1 MTVTFSNSICDHGA
15 SPSRAPCSTRERT
28 TGHMKTPRQAS
39 KEGAGRHL
47 QLLRSLYRQICHNT
61 RDGELPSRGPS
72 WGVPIVTCR
81 IQKMAMSPVDIFILS
96 RQFQNSPILPVEF
109 TKVQILFFLMSIGVM
124 SPVVFNER
132 PCHPVEFKGQGSPL
146 TAARRGS
153 SPHPILRTTLDGFY
167 LHGQYSQ
174 HSPRPN
180 PPHNRQVLDPLS
192 PPLLPTPPFP
202 LPWLHYHKAAMGA
215 SSGGLLQPAGGRA
228 FLQTM
233 TLRKACSFRIY
244 YYTPMTLF

>member
-1 MTVTFSNSICDHGA
+1 MGSSNCHLSNLKNGNV
-15 SPSRAPCSTRERT
+15 PCRYFLYC
-28 TGHMKTPRQAS
+28 PVNS
-39 KEGAGRHL
+39 KIVQSCLSNL
-47 QLLRSLYRQICHNT
+47 QKY
-61 RDGELPSRGPS
+61 
-72 WGVPIVTCR
+72 
-81 IQKMAMSPVDIFILS
+81 KYY
-96 RQFQNSPILPVEF
+96 
-109 TKVQILFFLMSIGVM
+109 FFLMSIGVM
-124 SPVVFNER
+124 SPVDFNER

-153 SPHPILRTTLDGFY
+153 SPHPILTTTLDGFY